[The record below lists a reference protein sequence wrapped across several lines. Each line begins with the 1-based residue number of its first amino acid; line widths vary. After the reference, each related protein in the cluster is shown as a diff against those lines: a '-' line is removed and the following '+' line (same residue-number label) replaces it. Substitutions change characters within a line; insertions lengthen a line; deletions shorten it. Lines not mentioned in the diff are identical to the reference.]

1 MFGLAT
7 AGREKVVVGG
17 KRIVPAPDDVG
28 KVRTGRFRIVP
39 HLLDTAF
46 QTFHHA
52 GGKRVAN
59 LKVHLRGKRHLTR
72 DFRDTAGTET
82 GFREI
87 FSALQTDTAAGIKVC
102 LVTLD
107 INVVRRALVHGNVDG
122 VLRVVL
128 VHRSQVFL
136 LGKRVVFVRHA
147 DIPEDIPVTGFRYE
161 VSTGKLRV
169 VVIRPDGDDLELA
182 GVTVEVH
189 LEIVGAVLFL
199 AKAGKFAPFLEG
211 YAFHLAGKFVGVG
224 IEVQR
229 VIPEIPDHERVAV
242 LIRHLRAAY
251 RGHGTHATGIDIRK
265 GVLLVVVVDA
275 VLFRVHIHIFGTV
288 RKL

>member
-7 AGREKVVVGG
+7 PGREKVVVGG

-28 KVRTGRFRIVP
+28 KVRTGRFGIIP
-39 HLLDTAF
+39 HLLDTAL
-46 QTFHHA
+46 QAFHHA
-52 GGKRVAN
+52 GGKRVTDFE
-59 LKVHLRGKRHLTR
+59 VHLRGKRHLTR
-72 DFRDTAGTET
+72 DFCDTAGTET
-82 GFREI
+82 RFREI
-87 FSALQTDTAAGIKVC
+87 FSALQTDTAAGIKVY

-107 INVVRRALVHGNVDG
+107 IHVVRRALVHGNVDG
-122 VLRVVL
+122 VLRVVF
-128 VHRSQVFL
+128 VHRRQVFL

-211 YAFHLAGKFVGVG
+211 DAFHLAGKFVGVG

-242 LIRHLRAAY
+242 LIRHLRTAH
-251 RGHGTHATGIDIRK
+251 RGHGTHATRIDI
-265 GVLLVVVVDA
+265 GESVLLVVMVDA